1 MSEISIETLKTM
13 HGIAGNGRHLQKF
26 AGKALKTAKS
36 DGRTVPENIFQDI
49 QEIHGV
55 PKRDHATFCN
65 LFERKMT

>member
-1 MSEISIETLKTM
+1 MR
-13 HGIAGNGRHLQKF
+13 GIAGNCRHLQKF
-26 AGKALKTAKS
+26 AGKAIKTAKN

-55 PKRDHATFCN
+55 PKGDHATFCN